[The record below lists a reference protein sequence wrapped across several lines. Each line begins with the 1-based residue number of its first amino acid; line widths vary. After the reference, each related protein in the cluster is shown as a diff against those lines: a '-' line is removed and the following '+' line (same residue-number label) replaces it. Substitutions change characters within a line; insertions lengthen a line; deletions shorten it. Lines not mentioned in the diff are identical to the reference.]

1 MTDIFLQLLPFFAL
15 LGCGYIAVWTGL
27 LSDSAIASL
36 TRFVFYFA
44 LSAMLFNFA
53 SDLPISYIFDRQLV
67 LAYSSASL
75 ALYFIMTLIGRLRG
89 CNIEESAIEAQCGVI
104 GNTGFLGLPVLVLMF
119 GDRAAAPIMLTLSV
133 DLVLFGSLVVAIISA
148 NRDGRLSPVVFVTI
162 SKGLLKNPMILAM
175 VFGLLWSLLGLPK
188 PGPLANFL
196 DLLGAAATPCA
207 LFAIGGSLV
216 AKTAE
221 RVSVAG
227 WISFAK
233 LVLHPIFVVIATLW
247 IFEVDPFLAA
257 IVIASS
263 SMPVAGNIYILAEH
277 YQVAPHRVSSS
288 ILFSTIFS
296 IVTLTLVIGL
306 VSGMT

>member
-1 MTDIFLQLLPFFAL
+1 LTDIFLQLLPFFAL
-15 LGCGYIAVWTGL
+15 LGCGFIAVWTGL
-27 LSDSAIASL
+27 LSDTAIANL

-44 LSAMLFNFA
+44 LSAMLFDFA

-67 LAYSSASL
+67 LAYSSATL
-75 ALYFIMTLIGRLRG
+75 ALYCIMTLIGRVRG
-89 CNIEESAIEAQCGVI
+89 CNVEESAIEAQCAVI
-104 GNTGFLGLPVLVLMF
+104 GNTGFLGLPVLVLIF
-119 GDRAAAPIMLTLSV
+119 GDRAAAPIMLALSV
-133 DLVLFGSLVVAIISA
+133 DLVLFGSLVVAILSA
-148 NRDGRLSPVVFVTI
+148 NRDGRLSPMMLITI
-162 SKGLLKNPMILAM
+162 SKGLVKNPMILSM

-188 PGPLANFL
+188 PSTMANFL

-233 LVLHPIFVVIATLW
+233 LILHPMFVVVSTLW

-263 SMPVAGNIYILAEH
+263 AMPVAGNVYILAEH

-296 IVTLTLVIGL
+296 IITLTLVIGF
-306 VSGMT
+306 VSRML